1 MLQRK
6 RWIIGLVATVGA
18 LLTGGMVLAQDAGPV
33 RAKPDVEVPAA
44 TRADISSD
52 DMVKQVTDYR
62 AKMDE
67 MLRHIIQLQDQA
79 KRQKDVIKLNCVND
93 KELQIKA
100 VLNIADEANTNLVTA
115 IARGD
120 EADRYHQFGRITLAY
135 QESQRIAAEAEQ
147 CVGEDL
153 TYLGKTSVTV
163 EEPTVPEDPTQFGEP
178 GFPVVDPLPVGSP
191 MS

>member
-1 MLQRK
+1 MLKRK
-6 RWIIGLVATVGA
+6 HLVFGLVASVGA
-18 LLTGGMVLAQDAGPV
+18 VLTGGIVLAQDAGPPPA
-33 RAKPDVEVPAA
+33 RPDVEMPAA
-44 TRADISSD
+44 TRAEISAN
-52 DMVKQVTDYR
+52 DMVKQVADYR
-62 AKMDE
+62 AKMEE
-67 MLRHIIQLQDQA
+67 MLKHIVQLQDQA

-120 EADRYHQFGRITLAY
+120 EMDRYHQYGRITLAY

-153 TYLGKTSVTV
+153 TYLGKTTVSV
-163 EEPTVPEDPTQFGEP
+163 EEPPVPEDPTILSEP
-178 GFPVVDPLPVGSP
+178 NFPVVDPLPVGSP
-191 MS
+191 TN